1 MKSGSK
7 YQKAQMSGIV
17 SYRVDGLEETLT
29 PEKFNDINEKL
40 LNSLDIKTGEIIST
54 SDECGKVIDNFKC
67 YIAVTLNSKQA
78 MEAKVNDSLKL
89 RISNEE
95 TKAKIVQINE
105 ENNNKRTIIFQINKM
120 TEDLIKHRK
129 VLVDVIWWND
139 SGLKVPN
146 STLTKEGNLYYV
158 VRNKAGVQNKILVKI
173 IKQTENYSIIDSYT
187 EQELQELGFS
197 QQEIKNYKKITNYD
211 EIEIKK

>member
-1 MKSGSK
+1 
-7 YQKAQMSGIV
+7 
-17 SYRVDGLEETLT
+17 
-29 PEKFNDINEKL
+29 
-40 LNSLDIKTGEIIST
+40 
-54 SDECGKVIDNFKC
+54 
-67 YIAVTLNSKQA
+67 

-105 ENNNKRTIIFQINKM
+105 ENNKRTIIFQINKM

>member
-1 MKSGSK
+1 
-7 YQKAQMSGIV
+7 
-17 SYRVDGLEETLT
+17 
-29 PEKFNDINEKL
+29 
-40 LNSLDIKTGEIIST
+40 
-54 SDECGKVIDNFKC
+54 
-67 YIAVTLNSKQA
+67 
-78 MEAKVNDSLKL
+78 
-89 RISNEE
+89 
-95 TKAKIVQINE
+95 
-105 ENNNKRTIIFQINKM
+105 M

-158 VRNKAGVQNKILVKI
+158 VRNKSGVQNKILVKI

-197 QQEIKNYKKITNYD
+197 QQDIKNYKKITNYD